1 MKNRPKLSFI
11 IFLLFLAFSDS
22 IYTSING
29 NDQFLEAPS
38 AGVPLKKVVLKSSH
52 NSQENTCGGVP
63 FLIKV

>member
-1 MKNRPKLSFI
+1 MKNTPKLSFI
-11 IFLLFLAFSDS
+11 IFLLFLAFSDF

>member
-1 MKNRPKLSFI
+1 MKNKPKLSFI

-38 AGVPLKKVVLKSSH
+38 AGVPLKKGGLKK
-52 NSQENTCGGVP
+52 
-63 FLIKV
+63 FA